1 LSGRLSFGMSRA
13 GALFWDATKE
23 KRLIL
28 QRCNDC
34 DHAVFYPRD
43 FCPRCFGEALSW
55 NNADGS
61 GSIYALSVMHKPG
74 NPLMAPRLP
83 YVVAIVELS
92 EGVRLLSA
100 IVGDG
105 QTTAKID
112 DKVQISWE
120 ALGDGR
126 NLPVFE
132 VVKSTAS

>member
-1 LSGRLSFGMSRA
+1 
-13 GALFWDATKE
+13 
-23 KRLIL
+23 
-28 QRCNDC
+28 
-34 DHAVFYPRD
+34 
-43 FCPRCFGEALSW
+43 
-55 NNADGS
+55 
-61 GSIYALSVMHKPG
+61 
-74 NPLMAPRLP
+74 MAPRLP